1 LLIVAS
7 HNRQRLSVAVTYPHR
22 DIHHSLKSRLAG
34 GINKRPFGCCK
45 SNHLTKPS
53 LREIETGSIG
63 EAKSRMGGKM
73 KLSVEAKVAAAIAAA
88 FVGLTMGAIARG
100 DGAGQT
106 DGSDRYGPV
115 NNPEV
120 NTHMNEQGYN

>member
-1 LLIVAS
+1 M
-7 HNRQRLSVAVTYPHR
+7 R
-22 DIHHSLKSRLAG
+22 G
-34 GINKRPFGCCK
+34 G
-45 SNHLTKPS
+45 
-53 LREIETGSIG
+53 EI
-63 EAKSRMGGKM
+63 KNGGKM

-88 FVGLTMGAIARG
+88 FLGLTMGVIARG

-115 NNPEV
+115 NNPKI